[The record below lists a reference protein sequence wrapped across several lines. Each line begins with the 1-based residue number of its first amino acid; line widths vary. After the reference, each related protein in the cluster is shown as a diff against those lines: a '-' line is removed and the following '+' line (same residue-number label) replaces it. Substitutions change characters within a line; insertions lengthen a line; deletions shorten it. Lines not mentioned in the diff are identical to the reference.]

1 VKGRWGEA
9 LRNRLPAVARL
20 HGALLSNAASM
31 MSTTLITSL
40 LGVVFWLVAARYF
53 SQAAVGVGSAAV
65 SAMTLLGF
73 GATLGMG
80 TLLMGELP
88 RRDGSRRAL
97 LDAALAVT
105 TLAGAVLGLGFAV
118 LAPLFSSDLESLGAS
133 WQAALL
139 FAACTGL
146 TALAYV
152 LDQALIGLLHG
163 GLQLARNVV
172 FAIAK
177 LVALVPVAALVA
189 DPDSTWIYSVWG
201 GGIAISL
208 FVLAGFYRER
218 EGEAVRPDFAQLGG
232 LRGSAASHHGFN
244 LALLA
249 PSMLVPIVV
258 VALISASANA
268 SFYVAWM
275 IAGFLA
281 MVPVSLGTVLYAVAS
296 ADASRLTEQLRF
308 TFLISF
314 AVGVA
319 ANLVLIVAA
328 EPILRI
334 FGAEYAEQAT
344 APLHVLALGIFPLTI
359 KTQYVAL
366 QRVRHRVGS
375 ALPIAWGGAVLEVG
389 GAAIGAWLLGGL
401 SGVAWGWF
409 AGLAL
414 EALVMAAPVLRALR
428 TGVPPDSP
436 ATQVGRDS
444 PVGVSEP
451 GRP

>member
-1 VKGRWGEA
+1 VTTKRAAA
-9 LRNRLPAVARL
+9 LLARLPAAARS
-20 HGALLSNAASM
+20 HGTLLGNAASM
-31 MSTTLITSL
+31 MSTTLVTSL
-40 LGVVFWLVAARYF
+40 LGVVFWLVAARCF
-53 SQAAVGVGSAAV
+53 SQSAVGVGSAAV

-73 GATLGMG
+73 GATLGLG

-88 RRDGSRRAL
+88 RREGGRRAL
-97 LDAALAVT
+97 LNAALAVT
-105 TLAGAVLGLGFAV
+105 ALTGAGLGLGFAA
-118 LAPLFSSDLESLGAS
+118 LAPLFSSDLESLGGGWSSAT
-133 WQAALL
+133 L

-152 LDQALIGLLHG
+152 LDQALIGLLRG
-163 GLQLARNVV
+163 GLQLARNIV
-172 FAIAK
+172 FAAAK
-177 LVALVPVAALVA
+177 LVALVPVAAIVV
-189 DPDSTWIYSVWG
+189 DPDPTWIYSVWG
-201 GGIAISL
+201 GGIAVSL
-208 FVLAGFYRER
+208 IVLAGFYRER
-218 EGEAVRPDFAQLGG
+218 EDEAMRPDFARLGQM
-232 LRGSAASHHGFN
+232 RASAASHHGFN

-249 PSMLVPIVV
+249 PSMVVPIVV

-296 ADASRLTEQLRF
+296 ADASRLTQQLRF

-334 FGAEYAEQAT
+334 FGAQYAEQAT
-344 APLHVLALGIFPLTI
+344 TPLHVLALGIFPLTV

-366 QRVRHRVGS
+366 QRVRHRVAA

-389 GAAIGAWLLGGL
+389 GAAVGAWLLGDL
-401 SGVAWGWF
+401 SGVAWGWL
-409 AGLAL
+409 AGLGL
-414 EALVMAAPVLRALR
+414 EALVMGAPVLRALHAGVPSGPAKR
-428 TGVPPDSP
+428 TGPDP
-436 ATQVGRDS
+436 
-444 PVGVSEP
+444 PVGFSEP